1 MKKTAMYPGLIMIF
15 ICLLIS
21 ASGLFG
27 QEAGDPEQAAVAPDT
42 SVPKKNISKYIGQS
56 KRDPFMSLLSIREE
70 DRTKVLPPPPLEE
83 RPPGLPGLLIS
94 EVSVAGVA
102 TSNSKNIIVLKG
114 IDGISYI
121 AEPGS
126 KLFDGVLN
134 KVDNVGVT
142 FTRTELSTDGKTK
155 NYKVTKPFNSSEKQV
170 LP

>member
-1 MKKTAMYPGLIMIF
+1 
-15 ICLLIS
+15 
-21 ASGLFG
+21 
-27 QEAGDPEQAAVAPDT
+27 
-42 SVPKKNISKYIGQS
+42 
-56 KRDPFMSLLSIREE
+56 MSLLSIREE

-126 KLFDGVLN
+126 KLFDGVLT